1 MNKVFLIGNGE
12 SRKDFDLSL
21 LKPHGKLFGCNAI
34 YRDHPELIDVLT
46 AVDGGMIHEV
56 YHSGIAQKIPCYF
69 RAWTK
74 VPEMLYD
81 SIVLGM
87 ATIQDLKDI
96 EEFDLIKTNEKNESV
111 EFVTHGSTIAG
122 VVTILKNA
130 KGAYPNADRERIKK
144 KVHNAHVYVSW
155 IKQPDKSYDIR
166 ECEPDGVDDGWACG
180 PTTGYIASKLEKPDE
195 IYMLGHD
202 LVSDTNT
209 VNNMYKST
217 DNYVASEFEPT
228 PSGNWELQWK
238 RLMELNPKIK
248 FYKVNKELDDKPTN
262 RKIDVFTAQEDINLE
277 YISQAQLLDKMSK
290 W

>member
-1 MNKVFLIGNGE
+1 MSKVFLIGNGE

-21 LKPHGKLFGCNAI
+21 LKPHGKLYGCNAI
-34 YRDHPELIDVLT
+34 YRDHADLLDVLT

-69 RAWTK
+69 REWTK
-74 VPEMLYD
+74 VPAMLYQ
-81 SIVLGM
+81 SIVEGM
-87 ATIQDLKDI
+87 ASIQDLKDVKD
-96 EEFDLIKTNEKNESV
+96 FDLVKDNGKGDSI
-111 EFVTHGSTIAG
+111 EFVTHGSTING
-122 VVTILKNA
+122 VVTILKRA
-130 KGAYPNADRERIKK
+130 KDQGGDRERIKK

-166 ECEPDGVDDGWACG
+166 ECEPDGVDNGWACG

-209 VNNMYKST
+209 VNNIYKST

-248 FYKVNKELDDKPTN
+248 FYKVNKELNDSPTN

-277 YISQAQLLDKMSK
+277 YISQAQLLDKMNK